1 MPFYVVATPIGNL
14 DDITY
19 RAVNILKEA
28 DVIYCENEKNSSR
41 LLNHYDIHTPL
52 KRLFHS
58 FSEKEFGIIAEKIRQ
73 GKNIALISDAGTPGI
88 SDPGS
93 SLIRYLRENSIEVI
107 PVPGASALSAIL
119 SVSGWQSN
127 PSVFLGFLPEKKGKK
142 RTLLES
148 LSDFEG
154 LIIFYESVHKIRKTI
169 ETLSELFADSELLI
183 GRELTKKH
191 EEILHFSQI
200 SPEIAEKI
208 VERGEFVVIINN
220 FIKKISKE
228 NRKHPDMINKR

>member
-28 DVIYCENEKNSSR
+28 DVIYCENEKNSAR
-41 LLNHYDIHTPL
+41 LLHHYDIHTPL

-58 FSEKEFGIIAEKIRQ
+58 FSEKEFAIIAEKIGN

-93 SLIRYLRENSIEVI
+93 ALIRYLRENNIAVS
-107 PVPGASALSAIL
+107 PAPGPSALSAIM

-142 RTLLES
+142 GTLLES
-148 LSDFEG
+148 LRDFEG

-169 ETLSELFADSELLI
+169 EILSEIFNESEMLI

-191 EEILHFSQI
+191 EEILHFPVI
-200 SPEIAEKI
+200 NTEIAEKI

-220 FIKKISKE
+220 FRKKISKE
-228 NRKHPDMINKR
+228 NSK